1 MIVVPTGILT
11 GGARE
16 KIRVNEKETGTEMLR
31 RTETQVSLGGDG
43 HLRPV
48 VGGGVALV

>member
-31 RTETQVSLGGDG
+31 TETQVSLGGDG